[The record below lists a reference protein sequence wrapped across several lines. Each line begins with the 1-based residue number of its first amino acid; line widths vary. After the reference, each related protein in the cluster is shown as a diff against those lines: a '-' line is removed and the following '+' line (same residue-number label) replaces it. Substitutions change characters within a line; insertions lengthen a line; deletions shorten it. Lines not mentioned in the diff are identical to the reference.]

1 MFGTLY
7 LDTLQDLE
15 RTLKQ
20 RRKQCRPKKH
30 LLFSFQHKDHQQHYS
45 TSTPRNSPQIVP
57 KTVRFSGKIIQESA
71 LDGAANNRRSLS
83 QLLGHGVV
91 RIEIVGRPYPSAP
104 RRVYDT
110 DLVLLW
116 KHIRN
121 VRFLEEFVFEN
132 LTLQQ
137 ERRLQQQQ
145 SQSDSNST
153 ADSTK
158 LQQELTRLGNSSSN
172 LKSLEFKSCRLNDS
186 VLNQVLTTLLDRN
199 ALPHLQHLGL
209 QFVGLTMTQRT
220 TINTCVEQIILTRT
234 RSHIL
239 KSLTLPFY
247 PTSNA
252 IWKGLADATNLQSLT
267 LWCLEDNLTDLDPL
281 ESLLKSSKTTLQHL
295 ELYLLDT
302 TTTTTTTTTTHQSL
316 NSHGLMRGLCKN
328 TTLRS
333 LHIVTKQLPDDNRT
347 VTLSRRT
354 LPPAPPQSTIMM
366 LSDRLQMAMLPV
378 LHHENYSLQQVRFSL
393 WNGSIAE
400 TNVSSLVAPC
410 SKKVVAV
417 AGGVPVSECIAFYCH
432 LNQVGR
438 NSFLRGSKQKNGI
451 AAIDQQL
458 AVIIETASADEGR
471 GEDWR
476 SQWKNL
482 STLYYWLRMEPTLLA
497 AAVAAD
503 AAAAAARTSTGPCND
518 A

>member
-1 MFGTLY
+1 
-7 LDTLQDLE
+7 
-15 RTLKQ
+15 
-20 RRKQCRPKKH
+20 
-30 LLFSFQHKDHQQHYS
+30 
-45 TSTPRNSPQIVP
+45 
-57 KTVRFSGKIIQESA
+57 
-71 LDGAANNRRSLS
+71 
-83 QLLGHGVV
+83 
-91 RIEIVGRPYPSAP
+91 
-104 RRVYDT
+104 
-110 DLVLLW
+110 
-116 KHIRN
+116 
-121 VRFLEEFVFEN
+121 
-132 LTLQQ
+132 
-137 ERRLQQQQ
+137 
-145 SQSDSNST
+145 
-153 ADSTK
+153 
-158 LQQELTRLGNSSSN
+158 
-172 LKSLEFKSCRLNDS
+172 
-186 VLNQVLTTLLDRN
+186 
-199 ALPHLQHLGL
+199 
-209 QFVGLTMTQRT
+209 
-220 TINTCVEQIILTRT
+220 
-234 RSHIL
+234 
-239 KSLTLPFY
+239 
-247 PTSNA
+247 
-252 IWKGLADATNLQSLT
+252 
-267 LWCLEDNLTDLDPL
+267 
-281 ESLLKSSKTTLQHL
+281 
-295 ELYLLDT
+295 
-302 TTTTTTTTTTHQSL
+302 
-316 NSHGLMRGLCKN
+316 
-328 TTLRS
+328 
-333 LHIVTKQLPDDNRT
+333 
-347 VTLSRRT
+347 
-354 LPPAPPQSTIMM
+354 MM